1 MVNIE
6 FLMRLLNGRTE
17 EADGLPLHTSNHTLM
32 NNVISLKERMLKM
45 DLARAE
51 KKLKEVRILISTG
64 KYELVESA
72 QALENIIEEIEQELI
87 KMVEDGH
94 LF

>member
-1 MVNIE
+1 
-6 FLMRLLNGRTE
+6 
-17 EADGLPLHTSNHTLM
+17 M

-64 KYELVESA
+64 RYELVESA

-94 LF
+94 VF